1 MRFRER
7 AIGVSAAPV
16 GQACR
21 RARQSIRRRGRIPRE
36 APGKEQ
42 AEIFDLMVRVPGGAV
57 DDEIERRLLF
67 EELRRVSEFAGL
79 ARSGGQIIETHMPL
93 LRDYD
98 LVHHLP

>member
-1 MRFRER
+1 
-7 AIGVSAAPV
+7 
-16 GQACR
+16 
-21 RARQSIRRRGRIPRE
+21 
-36 APGKEQ
+36 
-42 AEIFDLMVRVPGGAV
+42 MVRVPGGAV